1 MRALGL
7 RASEHPWLGAV
18 TATADDEGYLFT
30 GRLSL
35 ADQPWLAE
43 HAVFGT
49 VLVPGTGLLELA
61 LTAAH
66 HVGAD
71 RVAELTLLEPLVLT
85 EDTPVRLQV
94 VVGAETGENRRPI
107 AIYSRPED
115 AAEDAPWRRHAT
127 GELGRAEPI
136 AGEAFAEL
144 ARWPVAGAEQVEL
157 DGFYEAFAAR
167 GLDYGPAFQGL
178 VELWR
183 KDNTA
188 YGRVR
193 LPEGLTTDGFGIHP
207 ALLDAALHTLVSV
220 QEDEN
225 TLDGNVLLPF
235 EWTGAELLAVGAAEL
250 RVRVDLDE
258 ASRTVRVVVTD
269 QDGRPVARAEGL
281 QLREVTA

>member
-1 MRALGL
+1 
-7 RASEHPWLGAV
+7 
-18 TATADDEGYLFT
+18 
-30 GRLSL
+30 
-35 ADQPWLAE
+35 

-94 VVGAETGENRRPI
+94 VVGAETADGQREI
-107 AIYSRPED
+107 TIYSRPENAPGD
-115 AAEDAPWRRHAT
+115 TPWRRHAT

-157 DGFYEAFAAR
+157 DGFYEAFSAR
-167 GLDYGPAFQGL
+167 GIDYGPAFQGL

-207 ALLDAALHTLVSV
+207 ALLDAALHTLIGARHE
-220 QEDEN
+220 EDGKHEQP
-225 TLDGNVLLPF
+225 VYLPF
-235 EWTGAELLAVGAAEL
+235 EWTDVELFTTNTTEL
-250 RVRVDLDE
+250 QVHIEL
-258 ASRTVRVVVTD
+258 
-269 QDGRPVARAEGL
+269 
-281 QLREVTA
+281 